1 MEPEGL
7 LWGHGMIKKLWEW
20 GFMGNVWAWFH
31 IMGGGICAKFLS
43 FYIDKWN
50 ALLFVF
56 LITILWEVFEFVKD
70 GGKQGMID
78 IYGSLERWAYDSAGD
93 ILGANLMALIVIL

>member
-1 MEPEGL
+1 MVR
-7 LWGHGMIKKLWEW
+7 KFWEW
-20 GFMGNVWAWFH
+20 GLMQNVWAWFH

-43 FYIDKWN
+43 FYIDKWY
-50 ALLFVF
+50 ALLITIV
-56 LITILWEVFEFVKD
+56 LTILWEVFEFLVD
-70 GGKQGMID
+70 GGKQGMIN